1 MASNDILASSAVV
14 SDSIPR
20 ARTAPVR
27 WIDESIGC
35 KERRKTMIST
45 LADPVV
51 IGGVVTTVAMAL
63 LRLVA
68 RPFGLLDRPG
78 GHKRHNGAI
87 PVIGG
92 LAMFAGL
99 VVSLL
104 VTPGGAFDLR
114 VFLASAAVLVTV
126 GALDD
131 AFRLSARLRLVAQV
145 AAAYWMYLASTS
157 GVHMT
162 SIGDLFGLGI
172 IDVSAISAFVTVFV
186 IVAGVNAFNML
197 DGLDGLAGGVALVA
211 LALLIGATPHGL
223 CPAFT
228 QISLALIGC
237 LLAFLG
243 FNAPLGFNRRLR
255 SFMGDAGST
264 LLGFA
269 LATTMIGASQGVTA
283 VATPMTM
290 GWLVLVPTTDMTWSV
305 VRRLSR
311 GQSPFHADNEHLHHL
326 MMRLGLSSR
335 GACLAILL
343 IALVAG
349 LFGLALERNGVPE
362 WGSLL
367 LFLATG
373 TGLVVFTRALGAS
386 RAPRPAAPRT
396 QPQAT

>member
-1 MASNDILASSAVV
+1 
-14 SDSIPR
+14 
-20 ARTAPVR
+20 
-27 WIDESIGC
+27 
-35 KERRKTMIST
+35 
-45 LADPVV
+45 
-51 IGGVVTTVAMAL
+51 
-63 LRLVA
+63 
-68 RPFGLLDRPG
+68 
-78 GHKRHNGAI
+78 
-87 PVIGG
+87 
-92 LAMFAGL
+92 
-99 VVSLL
+99 
-104 VTPGGAFDLR
+104 
-114 VFLASAAVLVTV
+114 
-126 GALDD
+126 
-131 AFRLSARLRLVAQV
+131 
-145 AAAYWMYLASTS
+145 MYLASTS